1 MAFSGNALCHSFK
14 KELLEGVHNFKA
26 SGGNTFK
33 LALFTNSQAGNDS
46 LGGSSSDM
54 DETITAYNTGG
65 TSANEISNT
74 GNYAQGGGTLVISS
88 ANAPSLKSTS
98 TATTQFDNLEF
109 GGGGNVVTLTARGA
123 LIYNDSASGDP
134 AVCVLDFGADKSAS
148 SGTFT
153 VIFPTNDASS
163 ALIRIA

>member
-1 MAFSGNALCHSFK
+1 MGL
-14 KELLEGVHNFKA
+14 
-26 SGGNTFK
+26 
-33 LALFTNSQAGNDS
+33 Q
-46 LGGSSSDM
+46 
-54 DETITAYNTGG
+54 
-65 TSANEISNT
+65 NEISNT

-123 LIYNDSASGDP
+123 LIYNDSASGNP

-153 VIFPTNDASS
+153 VIFPTNDASN

>member
-1 MAFSGNALCHSFK
+1 MAFSGNALCNSFK
-14 KELLEGVHNFKA
+14 KELLEGVHNFKL
-26 SGGNTFK
+26 SGGSTFR
-33 LALFTNSQAGNDS
+33 LALFTNSQAGNDN
-46 LGGSSSDM
+46 LGGSSSTM
-54 DETITAYNTGG
+54 DATVTAYSS
-65 TSANEISNT
+65 SASNEVSNT
-74 GNYAQGGGTLVISS
+74 GDYSAGGGTLTRVDP
-88 ANAPSLKSTS
+88 ALKSTS
-98 TATTQFDNLEF
+98 TATTQFANLEF

-153 VIFPTNDASS
+153 VIFPTNDASN